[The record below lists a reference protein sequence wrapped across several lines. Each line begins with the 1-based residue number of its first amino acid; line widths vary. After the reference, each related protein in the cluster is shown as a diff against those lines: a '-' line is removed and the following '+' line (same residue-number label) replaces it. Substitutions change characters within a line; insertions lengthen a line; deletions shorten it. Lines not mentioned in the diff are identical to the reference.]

1 MELVRCLD
9 TLTPSYFKSS
19 DDGWLE
25 KRSERIAHRRHP
37 ARLFFQKREREKWL
51 AVVNKVGEWLG
62 KRRVVQKP
70 AQSERGDKTW
80 DSPSLPEKK
89 TKKTMMPHTP
99 SFWRQISFLF
109 FFFRFLFYLIF
120 ISFRFLFTSPS
131 FSLSPVVAFI
141 SSYSRS
147 SVSTVHYLFMKNKG
161 KMDCIASKK
170 LWKKKRFREFRPGF
184 SFFPCVFLS
193 LNKYGTEAIDRLA
206 RLESS

>member
-19 DDGWLE
+19 NDGWLE
-25 KRSERIAHRRHP
+25 KRSERIAHRHP
-37 ARLFFQKREREKWL
+37 ARLFFQKREKWL

-70 AQSERGDKTW
+70 AQSERGDKSW
-80 DSPSLPEKK
+80 DSPSLPERK
-89 TKKTMMPHTP
+89 KKTMMPHTP

-109 FFFRFLFYLIF
+109 SFLDFCFVSFLFH
-120 ISFRFLFTSPS
+120 
-131 FSLSPVVAFI
+131 FI
-141 SSYSRS
+141 SSSLLL
-147 SVSTVHYLFMKNKG
+147 HFHFLLLLLLFHRILARQFLQYIISLWKTKG
-161 KMDCIASKK
+161 KWTVYSLKK
-170 LWKKKRFREFRPGF
+170 TLKKKKGFREFRPGF
-184 SFFPCVFLS
+184 SFFPCVFLG

>member
-70 AQSERGDKTW
+70 AQSERGDKSW

-89 TKKTMMPHTP
+89 RKKKDDDATYSIILATD
-99 SFWRQISFLF
+99 FLF
-109 FFFRFLFYLIF
+109 FFPLLDFCFVSFLFHFVSSSLFLHFHFLLLLLLFHRILAAV
-120 ISFRFLFTSPS
+120 SFYSTLFLYEKT
-131 FSLSPVVAFI
+131 
-141 SSYSRS
+141 
-147 SVSTVHYLFMKNKG
+147 KG
-161 KMDCIASKK
+161 KWTVIALKK
-170 LWKKKRFREFRPGF
+170 LWKKKKIPRISFGF
-184 SFFPCVFLS
+184 FFLS
-193 LNKYGTEAIDRLA
+193 VCVSRFK
-206 RLESS
+206 

>member
-70 AQSERGDKTW
+70 AQSERGDKSW

-89 TKKTMMPHTP
+89 KKDDDATYSIILVTD
-99 SFWRQISFLF
+99 FLFFF
-109 FFFRFLFYLIF
+109 FFFRFLFCLIF
-120 ISFRFLFTSPS
+120 ISFRFLFTFPS

-141 SSYSRS
+141 SSYSRGRQFLQYIIS
-147 SVSTVHYLFMKNKG
+147 LWKNKG
-161 KMDCIASKK
+161 KMDCNSLKK
-170 LWKKKRFREFRPGF
+170 TLKKKEDSENFVR
-184 SFFPCVFLS
+184 VFLS
-193 LNKYGTEAIDRLA
+193 FRVCF
-206 RLESS
+206 SV